1 MVRISFASLLTLK
14 KFLTRVYNLIS
25 TDNLTGAAKLAAA
38 GMHTTAPA
46 PIAPPPAVPAAAAP
60 LPAAAAVVPVPAPA
74 PVAIPRSWL
83 AERLLHSGY
92 DVAVARDC
100 EQILVLNEG
109 FAREG
114 DWLECP
120 PTEFNRAYLTS
131 VGITGLGLQRHIVSL
146 HSLLRP
152 VYMRNVSPTWKEES
166 AQDPAPGADADV

>member
-46 PIAPPPAVPAAAAP
+46 PI
-60 LPAAAAVVPVPAPA
+60 AAAAVVPVPAPA